1 MSYSSSCNSVIVCF
15 SKVLLQ
21 SRLYII
27 TKLAESGKTTLED
40 VSYDVTLGGRK
51 THKNRAYV
59 NILD

>member
-1 MSYSSSCNSVIVCF
+1 MCF